1 MRARMRSLWTGWLIL
16 SLAMAG
22 ACGRTSVEP
31 RFEIVYTDDRRPPAV
46 VQTEPA
52 DEQQKTY
59 RIALVSKISGIAY
72 FNVAEDGAREAA
84 KDLGVELIS
93 TGPQVADAKHQI
105 EVVENLIKQQVD
117 AIAIAANDPE
127 SLAPVMRKAREQ
139 GIEVITWDS
148 DTVPEART
156 FFVNQVDAETLGRH
170 LMDLLASRM
179 NERGKY
185 AIMTGSE
192 TALNLNEWIH
202 WMEVQRSEYYPGLQL
217 VDMAAND
224 EDPRKAYAEA
234 LRLLERHP
242 DLGGLVGVASISP
255 PALARAVV
263 ETGREGEVIVVGVS
277 TPELMRPYIKS
288 GVAPVITLWSP
299 KKLGYLTVYLAKQL
313 LEGRMPYDGQKIPE
327 VGDIRYR
334 NGVVIMGE
342 PLDFT
347 KENVDEYSF

>member
-1 MRARMRSLWTGWLIL
+1 ML
-16 SLAMAG
+16 LAALVC
-22 ACGRTSVEP
+22 ACGRQPDEP
-31 RFEIVYTDDRRPPAV
+31 RYEIVYIDHSGPPVVEQNEPPA
-46 VQTEPA
+46 EASERPF
-52 DEQQKTY
+52 K
-59 RIALVSKISGIAY
+59 IALVSKISGIAY
-72 FNVAEDGAREAA
+72 FNVAEEGAMEAA
-84 KDLGVELIS
+84 RDLGVELVS
-93 TGPQVADAKHQI
+93 TGPRVADARHQI
-105 EVVENLIKQQVD
+105 EVVENLIRQGVD

-127 SLAPVMRKAREQ
+127 SLAPVMLKAREQ

-148 DTVPEART
+148 DSVPEART
-156 FFVNQVDAETLGRH
+156 FFVSQVDAETLGRH
-170 LMDLLASRM
+170 LMDLLASHM
-179 NERGKY
+179 NERGRY

-202 WMEVQRSEYYPGLQL
+202 WMEVQRSEYYPEMEL

-224 EDPRKAYAEA
+224 EDPEKAYREA
-234 LRLLERHP
+234 LRLLDEHP
-242 DLGGLVGVASISP
+242 DLEGLVGIASISP
-255 PALARAVV
+255 PALAKAVV
-263 ETGREGEVIVVGVS
+263 DRGREGEVLVVGVS

-313 LEGRMPYDGQKIPE
+313 LEGRMPYDGQRIPE

-347 KENVDEYSF
+347 KENVDEYHF